1 MFCRLIAPILFLV
14 TLSHSAYASKS
25 IITADLLHPTGMKS
39 DVKDCAL
46 FMPSLGSETLE
57 VASNLKKLGYSPQVV
72 DDIKVEKS
80 EYLDSNGHSVN
91 EYHTHFGKRVGY
103 YGKKTLLMNVT
114 GYEIGRNKKKIFI
127 LKLQRLGVNEA
138 AVATSSF
145 IGIQNERNFSVKSF
159 PKCQPR

>member
-1 MFCRLIAPILFLV
+1 MAAILYL
-14 TLSHSAYASKS
+14 LSITQVAVASKS
-25 IITADLLHPTGMKS
+25 VVTADLLLSSGLKS
-39 DVKDCAL
+39 DVRDCAL

-80 EYLDSNGHSVN
+80 EFLDSNGHSVN

-114 GYEIGRNKKKIFI
+114 GYEIGRSKKKIFI
-127 LKLQRLGVNEA
+127 LKLQRLGMNEA

>member
-1 MFCRLIAPILFLV
+1 MFCRLIASILFL
-14 TLSHSAYASKS
+14 LSFSQAFADSKGVV
-25 IITADLLHPTGMKS
+25 TADLLLSTGMKS
-39 DVKDCAL
+39 EVRDCAL
-46 FMPSLGSETLE
+46 FMPALGKETSE
-57 VASNLKKLGYSPQVV
+57 VKSNLRKLGYSPQVV
-72 DDIKVEKS
+72 DDIKVQKS

-114 GYEIGRNKKKIFI
+114 GFEIGRSKKKIFI
-127 LKLQRLGVNEA
+127 LKLQRLGINEA

-145 IGIQNERNFSVKSF
+145 IGIQTERNFSVKSF

>member
-1 MFCRLIAPILFLV
+1 MLCRLIAPILFL
-14 TLSHSAYASKS
+14 LSISQAFAVSKN
-25 IITADLLHPTGMKS
+25 IMTADLLLSTGMKS
-39 DVKDCAL
+39 EVKDCAL
-46 FMPSLGSETLE
+46 FMPALGRETLE
-57 VASNLKKLGYSPQVV
+57 VVSNLKKLGYSPQVV

-91 EYHTHFGKRVGY
+91 EYHTHYGKRVGY
-103 YGKKTLLMNVT
+103 YGKKTLLMSVT
-114 GYEIGRNKKKIFI
+114 GYEIGRSKKKIFI
-127 LKLQRLGVNEA
+127 LKLQRLGVNEV

>member
-1 MFCRLIAPILFLV
+1 MAAILYL
-14 TLSHSAYASKS
+14 LSITQVAVASKS
-25 IITADLLHPTGMKS
+25 VVTADLLLSSGLKS
-39 DVKDCAL
+39 DVRDCAL

-80 EYLDSNGHSVN
+80 AYLDSNGHSVN

-114 GYEIGRNKKKIFI
+114 GYEIGRSKKKIFI
-127 LKLQRLGVNEA
+127 LKLQRLGMNEA

>member
-1 MFCRLIAPILFLV
+1 MAAILFL
-14 TLSHSAYASKS
+14 LSITQVATAQKNVV
-25 IITADLLHPTGMKS
+25 TADLLLLSGLKS
-39 DVKDCAL
+39 DVRDCAL
-46 FMPSLGSETLE
+46 FMPSLGRETLE

-80 EYLDSNGHSVN
+80 EFLDSNGHSVN
-91 EYHTHFGKRVGY
+91 EYHTVFGKRVGY

-114 GYEIGRNKKKIFI
+114 GYEIGRSKKKIFI
-127 LKLQRLGVNEA
+127 LKLQRLGMNEA

>member
-1 MFCRLIAPILFLV
+1 MFCRLIALIPFLFALTQV
-14 TLSHSAYASKS
+14 SAATKD
-25 IITADLLHPTGMKS
+25 IITADLHHSTGMKS

-46 FMPSLGSETLE
+46 FMPALGGETLE

-72 DDIKVEKS
+72 DDIKVEKL
-80 EYLDSNGHSVN
+80 EYLDSNGHSVT
-91 EYHTHFGKRVGY
+91 EYHTFFGKRVGY
-103 YGKKTLLMNVT
+103 YGKKTVLMNVT
-114 GYEIGRNKKKIFI
+114 GFEIGRSKKKIFI

-159 PKCQPR
+159 TKCQPR